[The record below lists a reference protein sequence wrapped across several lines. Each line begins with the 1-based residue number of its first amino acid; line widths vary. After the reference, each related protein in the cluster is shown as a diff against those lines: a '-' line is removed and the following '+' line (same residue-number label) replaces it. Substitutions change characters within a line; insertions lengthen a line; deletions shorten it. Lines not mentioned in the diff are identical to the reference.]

1 MLTHARI
8 ATIGGGFAGRALLT
22 ALFVVLLTVLATP
35 AMAQT
40 GSGFFDAI
48 YVPNRDSDSISV
60 IDLDTNTVVETI
72 FLGAFS
78 GPTAGVAVYRG
89 PGRPDRAPR
98 RRPGDGH
105 LVLVTDL
112 DFRLIPS
119 LSQTA
124 RPPTPPGGRASRFSE
139 PGFLSSWRERD
150 GAKTAS
156 RLLRMQ
162 GRYQLTISR
171 MLT

>member
-60 IDLDTNTVVETI
+60 VDLDT
-72 FLGAFS
+72 S
-78 GPTAGVAVYRG
+78 
-89 PGRPDRAPR
+89 
-98 RRPGDGH
+98 
-105 LVLVTDL
+105 
-112 DFRLIPS
+112 RLIHQPE
-119 LSQTA
+119 QRA
-124 RPPTPPGGRASRFSE
+124 RPPYPATGAE
-139 PGFLSSWRERD
+139 PLAFLSPDFSAGSLAR
-150 GAKTAS
+150 
-156 RLLRMQ
+156 
-162 GRYQLTISR
+162 ISVIVN
-171 MLT
+171 